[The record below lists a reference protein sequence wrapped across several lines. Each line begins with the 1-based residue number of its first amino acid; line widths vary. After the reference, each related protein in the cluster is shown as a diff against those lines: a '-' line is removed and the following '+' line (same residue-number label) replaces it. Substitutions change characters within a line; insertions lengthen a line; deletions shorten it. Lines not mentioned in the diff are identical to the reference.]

1 MTRRP
6 MCVLCL
12 VLIVFLLITDRLGF
26 SMIRGNTLP
35 ENLKA
40 RIREQSA
47 VQVCGEVE
55 SSTDTEFSQCV
66 CLRNSY
72 LILDSEKISID
83 NVNVYLKKKETL
95 PVGSVILVSGKLE
108 EISGPRNP
116 GEFDKKQYYACRHI
130 YYLLKNGVVREKSE
144 SYSVYRQFLAET
156 KDKLKEIFKVCAG
169 DDAAVFE
176 AMVLGD
182 KKELDEET
190 KLRYQMAGIIHILAI
205 SGLHIS
211 LLGMGLYELLK
222 RIGLGIWPSGL
233 IALVVMLQY
242 GMMTGGSVSTMRA
255 VCMFLLATGAKIL
268 GRIYDML
275 TGLALAAILILVESP
290 GYLLDGGFL
299 LSFSAVIGAGVA
311 APRLCRAFGIKRK
324 SGQALVSSLAIQL
337 VSLPVVLWFYGEVSV
352 AGVFLNLLV
361 LPTVGIVLT
370 SGVGT
375 ALAGLVNVTMG
386 SAAALPGRG
395 LLFLYEGLC
404 EGVGKLPFA
413 SWIAGRPQ
421 GWQILCYYGVLIIV
435 VFWKELEERLQEEIS
450 FKRVIC
456 VVLLMA
462 GAAFLTLRPRGDLE
476 ITCLD
481 VGQGDGIVVETPEQF
496 CFLIDG
502 GSSDQKSVG
511 QYQILPYLKYKGI
524 SRLDCMFVSHTDED
538 HISGVRQIL
547 EYMGKGL
554 TSLRAEWLVLPA
566 WEEEP
571 EAYTQLKELA
581 KKAGV
586 KVLAGKN
593 GDRMEFGK
601 TAFSVLSPEDGAFGE
616 NVNEDGLVFLMEYGN
631 FQGLFTGDIGMET
644 EGALLDRI
652 INVDFL
658 KVAHHG
664 SRYST
669 GEDFLNIVRPEIS
682 VISVSSENTYGHPSP
697 DTLKRLGESK
707 TRVFCTKD
715 CGAVSLKVKDGKMGV
730 ETYLP

>member
-35 ENLKA
+35 EDLKA

-55 SSTDTEFSQCV
+55 SSTDTEYSQSV
-66 CLRNSY
+66 CLKNSF
-72 LILDSEKISID
+72 LISDSEKISID
-83 NVNVYLKKKETL
+83 NVKVYLKKKETL

-116 GEFDKKQYYACRHI
+116 GEFDAKQFYACRHI
-130 YYLLKNGVVREKSE
+130 YYQLKNGIVRDKSE
-144 SYSVYRQFLAET
+144 SYSAYGQFLAET
-156 KDKLKEIFKVCAG
+156 KEKFKKIFRMCAG
-169 DDAAVFE
+169 EDASVFE

-190 KLRYQMAGIIHILAI
+190 KLQYQMAGIIHILAI

-222 RIGLGIWPSGL
+222 RIGLGIWPAGF

-242 GMMTGGSVSTMRA
+242 GMLTGGSVSAMRA
-255 VCMFLLATGAKIL
+255 VSMFLLATGAKIL

-275 TGLALAAILILVESP
+275 TGLSLAAILILVESP

-311 APRLCRAFGIKRK
+311 APRLCRGFGIKRK

-337 VSLPVVLWFYGEVSV
+337 VSLPVVLWFYGEASV

-361 LPTVGIVLT
+361 IPTVGIVLI

-375 ALAGLVNVTMG
+375 ALAGLINVTMA

-421 GWQILCYYGVLIIV
+421 GWQILCYYGVMLIV
-435 VFWKELEERLQEEIS
+435 VFREELEERLQEKIS
-450 FKRVIC
+450 FRRGIC
-456 VVLLMA
+456 AVLLLA
-462 GAAFLTLRPRGDLE
+462 GVFFLTLHPGRELE

-481 VGQGDGIVVETPEQF
+481 VGQGDGIVVETPEKY

-502 GSSDQKSVG
+502 GSSDKKSVG

-547 EYMGKGL
+547 EYMVKGL
-554 TSLRAEWLVLPA
+554 TSLRADRLVLPA
-566 WEEEP
+566 WEEGP

-586 KVLAGKN
+586 MVLEGKN
-593 GDRMEFGK
+593 GDRLEFGQ
-601 TAFSVLSPEDGAFGE
+601 TVFSVLSPDSGASGE
-616 NVNEDGLVFLMEYGN
+616 NINEDGLVFLMEYGN
-631 FQGLFTGDIGMET
+631 FQGVFTGDIGMDT
-644 EGALLDRI
+644 EEKLLDRI
-652 INVDFL
+652 TDVDFL

-669 GEDFLNIVRPEIS
+669 GEIFLDILRPEVS